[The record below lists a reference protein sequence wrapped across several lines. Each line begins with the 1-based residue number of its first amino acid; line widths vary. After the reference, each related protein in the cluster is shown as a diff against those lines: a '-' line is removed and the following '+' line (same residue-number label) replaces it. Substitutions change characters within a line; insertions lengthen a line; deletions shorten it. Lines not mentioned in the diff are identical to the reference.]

1 MRLIDEKGRFLGKIN
16 LIDLVVIF
24 LLIFL
29 VTAVCYR
36 LLGPKIATSP
46 AAKGEVTALIKCTLR
61 PESVAKAVPKG
72 NLLIYGTTYI
82 DDAKIADVSYL
93 PADYITV
100 DSQGNVHLVK
110 HPVLKD
116 IFITIRAQVNTN
128 ASILKVGT
136 QELCLGK
143 KFTVK
148 THTIELDGT
157 VEQLTI
163 TK

>member
-1 MRLIDEKGRFLGKIN
+1 MKLIDEKGRLLGKIN

-24 LLIFL
+24 LVIFL
-29 VTAVCYR
+29 ITAVAYK
-36 LLGPKIATSP
+36 LLGPKIAVSP
-46 AAKGEVTALIKCTLR
+46 EASGEVTAVIKCTLR
-61 PESVAKAVPKG
+61 SENVARSLPNG
-72 NLLIYGTTYI
+72 TLLIYGNTYI
-82 DDAKIADVSYL
+82 DGAAIEEVSYM

-116 IFITIRAQVNTN
+116 IFITIKAQANTK
-128 ASILKVGT
+128 ASILKIGT

-148 THTIELDGT
+148 THIVEIDGT
-157 VEQLTI
+157 VEELTI